1 MNKLRFYVYAY
12 LRSKDS
18 ETAKAGTPYYIGKG
32 QGNRLYNKHG
42 KLNLPPDKNNI
53 IIIASNLTEIGAF
66 AIERMMIRWYG
77 KKCENSGILFNR
89 ADGGEGASGLIQTND
104 HIQKNR
110 DANSGSNNPM
120 FGRKHSDNTK
130 QKQREKRLGTS
141 HSEETKDKI
150 KNYISEN
157 GHPNGMLGKT
167 HSKETIEKLKNIKG
181 GVNNPMYGRKH
192 SPETIEKM
200 KRSKLTCVH
209 CSVSGG
215 ASNMKRYHFDNCK
228 TRPLLETSHTPLNS

>member
-89 ADGGEGASGLIQTND
+89 ADGGEGASGLIQTD
-104 HIQKNR
+104 EHIQKNR
-110 DANSGSNNPM
+110 NANSGVNNAM
-120 FGRKHSDNTK
+120 YGRKHSDNTK

-141 HSEETKDKI
+141 HSKETKEKI
-150 KNYISEN
+150 KKYICEN
-157 GHPNGMLGKT
+157 GHPKGMLGKS
-167 HSKETIEKLKNIKG
+167 HSEETIEKLKRIQS
-181 GVNNPMYGRKH
+181 GVNNPMFGRKQ
-192 SPETIEKM
+192 SEETKEKIRKSKIILKCSCGESGRISIM
-200 KRSKLTCVH
+200 KS
-209 CSVSGG
+209 
-215 ASNMKRYHFDNCK
+215 HFESCNLD
-228 TRPLLETSHTPLNS
+228 TS